1 MFRFKFGDKKP
12 NEEIN
17 KPKKEEINMGE
28 KKVNLSAPWIG
39 YARQINALFGK
50 DPEIKVEYNDDAKEL
65 KLFVESGEK
74 AEALTELL
82 PPDVEFGN
90 VVLKVSVIP
99 ADGTKDKNFDLVC
112 KAFKG
117 NPAVSFTYSCNPGD
131 MSTNSYNFVVFKNET
146 VQYWND
152 NLGDV
157 HGNITTVYENIAR
170 EVINKDGVLYC
181 TDLPGNPGPDEASNK
196 PLGEWP

>member
-12 NEEIN
+12 DKEIN
-17 KPKKEEINMGE
+17 KPKKEETIMEE

-39 YARQINALFGK
+39 YARQVNALFGK
-50 DPEIKVEYNDDAKEL
+50 DPEIKVEYDENAIEL

-82 PPDVEFGN
+82 PSEVKFGN
-90 VVLKVSVIP
+90 VALKVSIIP
-99 ADGTKDKNFDLVC
+99 ADGTKDKNFDLIC

-131 MSTNSYNFVVFKNET
+131 MSANSYNFVVFKNET

-157 HGNITTVYENIAR
+157 HGNVTTVYENIAR
-170 EVINKDGVLYC
+170 DVIEKEGVLYC
-181 TDLPGNPGPDEASNK
+181 TDLPGNPGPGQASNK